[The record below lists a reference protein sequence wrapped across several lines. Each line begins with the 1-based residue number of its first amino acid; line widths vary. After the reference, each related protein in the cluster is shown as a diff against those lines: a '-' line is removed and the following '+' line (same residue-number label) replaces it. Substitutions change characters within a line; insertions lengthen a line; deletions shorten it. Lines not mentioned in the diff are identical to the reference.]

1 MTVIDYLPVGE
12 EVRPNVLLSQTKKC
26 IISKVMACI
35 TVFLLQVHL
44 DKQRNNSA
52 VIQLAV
58 SALTT
63 VLAVFLLWLCFCDGL
78 LHSGVPL
85 RAVHMTWGLFVWCS
99 TISIATA
106 ITPGS
111 RDSVPETTGLTRCSD
126 IFQCT
131 FQFTL
136 YNCIHFPAALS

>member
-63 VLAVFLLWLCFCDGL
+63 VLAVFLL
-78 LHSGVPL
+78 
-85 RAVHMTWGLFVWCS
+85 
-99 TISIATA
+99 
-106 ITPGS
+106 
-111 RDSVPETTGLTRCSD
+111 
-126 IFQCT
+126 
-131 FQFTL
+131 
-136 YNCIHFPAALS
+136 